1 MNSFFTSTLF
11 PSTSPEPTGLQ
22 SDIALDQFNSF
33 GLVAHAQAYLAIHS
47 MAELNLLRNLPSE
60 IRQLPMHVLGGGSNV
75 VLRGDVAGLVLHM
88 RARGMAKVG
97 EDAQHI
103 YVRAAAGE
111 SWHGLVEW
119 TLQQGWG
126 GLENL
131 SLIPGT
137 VGAAPIQNIGA
148 YGLEVRERFVS
159 AHVFDRDTGEI
170 VQLSKQD
177 CAFGY
182 RDSIFKS
189 KWHER
194 GIILDVLFALP
205 KAWQPQLGYAEL
217 ANYCA
222 AQDWQAPNAQQ
233 ISQAVIAIRQRKL
246 PDPKVLGNA
255 GSFFKNPLV
264 PAAQRDALLLQ
275 YPQLVSYAQPD
286 GQYKLA
292 AGWLIEQTGW
302 KGKSLG
308 KAGVYAQQALVLVNH
323 GGARGADIL
332 ALAAQ
337 IQEDVAAKF
346 AVQLEP
352 EPVLM

>member
-1 MNSFFTSTLF
+1 MTSFFASTLF
-11 PSTSPEPTGLQ
+11 PTESATPASLQ
-22 SDIALDQFNSF
+22 SDVPLDQHNSF
-33 GLVAHAQAYLAIHS
+33 GLVAKARAYLAIHS
-47 MAELNLLRNLPSE
+47 MAELHLLQNLPPALAK
-60 IRQLPMHVLGGGSNV
+60 LPLYVLGGGSNV

-88 RARGMAKVG
+88 RARGMACVG
-97 EDAQHI
+97 EDAQYT
-103 YVRAAAGE
+103 YVRAVAGE
-111 SWHGLVEW
+111 SWHEFVCW

-148 YGLEVRERFVS
+148 YGLELQAHFVS
-159 AHVFDRDTGEI
+159 ANVFDRSSGKV
-170 VQLSKQD
+170 VQLTKQA

-182 RDSIFKS
+182 RDSIFKHA
-189 KWHER
+189 WMER

-217 ANYCA
+217 ANYC
-222 AQDWQAPNAQQ
+222 QEQGWQTPSAQQ
-233 ISQAVIAIRQRKL
+233 ISAAVIAIRQRKL

-264 PAAQRDALLLQ
+264 TAAQRDALLQQ
-275 YPQLVSYAQPD
+275 YPQLVSYAQT
-286 GQYKLA
+286 GGNYKLA
-292 AGWLIEQTGW
+292 AGWLIEQAGW

-308 KAGVYAQQALVLVNH
+308 PAGVYAKQALVLVNH

-332 ALAAQ
+332 ALAQQ
-337 IQEDVAAKF
+337 ISHDVLAKF
-346 AVQLEP
+346 GVQLEA